1 MDGEGDGGVVGG
13 VRVWDGGRGF
23 PQSRP
28 KQREGRR
35 GGRGVIEPIVEG
47 AMTHELKIQIGR
59 AHV

>member
-13 VRVWDGGRGF
+13 IGVWGGGRGF

-35 GGRGVIEPIVEG
+35 GGRGIIEPIVE
-47 AMTHELKIQIGR
+47 ATMTHELKVQN
-59 AHV
+59 